1 MTPRLRCIR
10 LLLALSAASLMA
22 ACDGKPDGWAAIDSG
37 LVSSIVAKGC
47 PDLTGTY
54 RLHPRVD
61 DFGNVMSVTI
71 FDYRLADQGHAFPWE
86 TMTISGDA
94 RTALVATYAR
104 SAETMAALHA
114 RSEAWWRK
122 IGDRPI
128 AAENYAVMFSPE
140 GRHLPKFAAMSDDEY
155 EGYLKKT
162 FAWPTH
168 SVTVRHGVHY
178 KCSGGWL
185 DNIISVEGVPGQR
198 EDGKP
203 VQHYSLSARLA
214 RDKAG
219 YLVAHH
225 VRMVRQE
232 LTLWCGDGC
241 KGIPLGMW
249 EQHAWGRWAPDQPA
263 WSGPVPRPWAVKL
276 PDPIPVAAAKPE
288 PAVVRMA
295 LSAGNLPGRVWP
307 LLPQGMRVGTV
318 GVAGSRFWFTAY
330 TDSQA
335 QVAEL
340 MRNLDRSSDF
350 ANPELAS
357 IGRNASGQY
366 EAKILVS
373 TKPTP

>member
-1 MTPRLRCIR
+1 MIPRLAFIR
-10 LLLALSAASLMA
+10 LLLALPAALLLA
-22 ACDGKPDGWAAIDSG
+22 ACDEKPDGWAAIDG
-37 LVSSIVAKGC
+37 PLSSIFAKGC

-61 DFGNVMSVTI
+61 DFGKVMSVTI
-71 FDYRLADQGHAFPWE
+71 FDYRLPNQGRAFPWE

-104 SAETMAALHA
+104 SAETMTALHA
-114 RSEAWWRK
+114 SVRAWERK
-122 IGDRPI
+122 VGMNRI

-140 GRHLPKFAAMSDDEY
+140 GRHLPRFAAMSDDDY

-168 SVTVRHGVHY
+168 SVTVRRGVHY
-178 KCSGGWL
+178 RCSGGWL
-185 DNIISVEGVPGQR
+185 ENMISIEGAPGQR

-203 VQHYSLSARLA
+203 VQHYSRSASLA

-219 YLVAHH
+219 NLVAHH
-225 VRMVRQE
+225 VRMVRQY
-232 LTLWCGDGC
+232 LTIWCGDGC
-241 KGIPLGMW
+241 KGPSLGMW

-263 WSGPVPRPWAVKL
+263 WSGPVPRPWAAQQ
-276 PDPIPVAAAKPE
+276 PDPIPVPAAKPE

-307 LLPQGMRVGTV
+307 LLPKGVRVGTV
-318 GVAGSRFWFTAY
+318 GVSGSRFWFMAY
-330 TDSQA
+330 TDVQA

-357 IGRNASGQY
+357 IVKNVSGRY
-366 EAKILVS
+366 EAKVFVGAKL
-373 TKPTP
+373 TP